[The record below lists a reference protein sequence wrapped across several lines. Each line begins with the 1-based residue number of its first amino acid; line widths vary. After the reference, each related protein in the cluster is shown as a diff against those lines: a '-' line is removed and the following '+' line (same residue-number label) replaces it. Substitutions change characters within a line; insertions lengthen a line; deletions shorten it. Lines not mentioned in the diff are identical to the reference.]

1 MRKTKREEGNQQDT
15 VCDVLDQVFD
25 AKSCYSTRP
34 APHIARTTSADVY
47 SCQQQPNLHPTAL
60 PIHWEARAVQPSPA
74 TQPAP
79 HGASHKWQAS
89 PVEPRF
95 FFVERRGEKRGTAQ
109 GQNKHGR
116 GLELQQ
122 EEYRNW
128 KGEEKE
134 EHVLF
139 ARCIVG
145 ICSVVHGLQILVFLC
160 SVSLNTNHVP
170 TLCSCSPD

>member
-1 MRKTKREEGNQQDT
+1 VAYWIRFSTQNLIILQDLLHTSHARLQQM
-15 VCDVLDQVFD
+15 
-25 AKSCYSTRP
+25 STAVNSSPTCTPRRFP
-34 APHIARTTSADVY
+34 YIGKQELFNHHRL
-47 SCQQQPNLHPTAL
+47 PNLYPTAL
-60 PIHWEARAVQPSPA
+60 SISGKHRLS
-74 TQPAP
+74 
-79 HGASHKWQAS
+79 S
-89 PVEPRF
+89 PVF
-95 FFVERRGEKRGTAQ
+95 FLWNGGGEKRGRAQ